1 MAGSN
6 DGWRDGTSLV
16 KVDTLGDALRAKD
29 GAAEGDLLG
38 EADALEVALGKI
50 L

>member
-6 DGWRDGTSLV
+6 DGWRDGTSLG
-16 KVDTLGDALRAKD
+16 KGDTLGDALRARD
-29 GAAEGDLLG
+29 GLAEGDLLG
-38 EADALEVALGKI
+38 EADTLGVALGKI